1 MATGIGDHPPYYID
15 ISTNGT
21 YKNLLQTFSK
31 VLEENSSDAS
41 PFFIFADRVPGV
53 DELKDQIKKYFPGNL
68 NGRHFIVVVKNETK
82 KASEAYWPI
91 LEAGLHDIFEWTNE
105 EDLINYIKSVAD
117 RNEAIEEIIDSPLIQ
132 KYLIGESRT
141 WKNFLREVIEVAIY
155 SNSSVLLIGESGT
168 GKELL
173 SRLIHTIGN
182 KQKKKSIVLIDCTT
196 IVPDLS
202 GSEFFGH
209 EKGSYTNALQTR
221 EGAFALAN
229 EGTLFLDEVGELP
242 FALQSELLRV
252 IQEGTYKKVGS
263 NIWNKT
269 SFRLVCATNKDLHA
283 SIEERKFR
291 QDLYFR
297 ISDFELHVPSLKERW
312 EDIPVLANHFLAECF
327 PEGECPEF
335 DPPVMDYLINR
346 NYSGNVRELKQLIR
360 RIALK
365 HVHHKKITIGEIPIN
380 DRPQQSNGNILNDEF
395 ILTSFLRNAILS
407 GHDLRE
413 MKSKTMEEAIK
424 IALELT
430 HGDKQMAAQK
440 LGVTL
445 RAIQQFWKKNKA
457 ELED

>member
-1 MATGIGDHPPYYID
+1 MATGIGNHPPYYID

-21 YKNLLQTFSK
+21 YKNLLDTFSK
-31 VLEENSSDAS
+31 VLEGYSADIF
-41 PFFIFADRVPGV
+41 PFFIFADRVPSPEEV
-53 DELKDQIKKYFPGNL
+53 KEQIKKIFPGNL
-68 NGRHFIVVVKNETK
+68 NGKHFIVVVKNEPRKT
-82 KASEAYWPI
+82 SEVYWPI

-105 EDLINYIKSVAD
+105 EDLINYIKSVAE
-117 RNEAIEEIIDSPLIQ
+117 RNEKIEEILDSPLI
-132 KYLIGESRT
+132 KKNLIGESRT

-155 SNSSVLLIGESGT
+155 SNTFVLMIGESGT

-182 KQKKKSIVLIDCTT
+182 KQKKKSLVLIDCTT
-196 IVPDLS
+196 IVPELS

-209 EKGSYTNALQTR
+209 EKGSYTNAIQTR

-242 FALQSELLRV
+242 FNLQSELLRV

-263 NIWNKT
+263 NVWNKT
-269 SFRLVCATNKDLHA
+269 SFRLVCATNKDLRA

-297 ISDFELHVPSLKERW
+297 ISDFELHVPSLRDRW
-312 EDIPVLANHFLAECF
+312 EDIPVLANQFLAECF
-327 PEGECPEF
+327 QETEGPEF

-346 NYSGNVRELKQLIR
+346 TYTGNVRELKQLVR

-365 HVHHKKITIGEIPIN
+365 HVNHKKITIGEIPMN
-380 DRPQQSNGNILNDEF
+380 DRPQLTNGNILSDEY
-395 ILTSFLRNAILS
+395 ILTNFLRNAILT